1 MARNVTIYQGT
12 LALLL
17 ATASMGGTPV
27 RGADTGPAQQKIAVA
42 AESEQYAFVLF
53 YRQNDAATQGM
64 HRVLQETLSGRN
76 DATAMSVNVS
86 DANEANLI
94 EQFDATRMPMPAVAV
109 IAPNGAVTGVYPQRV
124 TTPQLTASIVSPGQ
138 AACLKALQEQKI
150 VLLCVHPEGTTAI
163 PNGVQDF
170 KADALFRDRTQLVS
184 VQANDPAEQK
194 FLRQLQVRTDQP
206 ATLTAF
212 MAPPGVMLGVYN
224 AKVTHDLLAQ
234 KLAAAGKCCED
245 PNCKH
250 HKGAAGQSS
259 TRR

>member
-1 MARNVTIYQGT
+1 MTRNVTIYRWT
-12 LALLL
+12 TALLL
-17 ATASMGGTPV
+17 VTASMWGAPVLGGE
-27 RGADTGPAQQKIAVA
+27 AGPAQQKIAAA

-53 YRQNDAATQGM
+53 YRQSDAATQGM
-64 HRVLQETLSGRN
+64 HRVLQETLSARN
-76 DATAMSVNVS
+76 DATAVSVNIS
-86 DANEANLI
+86 DANEATLI

-124 TTPQLTASIVSPGQ
+124 TTPQLTASIVSSGQ
-138 AACLKALQEQKI
+138 AACLKALQDQKI
-150 VLLCVHPEGTTAI
+150 VLLCVHPEGTTSI
-163 PNGVQDF
+163 PKGVQDF
-170 KADALFRDRTQLVS
+170 QADALFRGRTQLVS
-184 VQANDPAEQK
+184 VQASDPAEQK

-206 ATLTAF
+206 STLTAF

-224 AKVTHDLLAQ
+224 AKVTHGVLAQ
-234 KLAAAGKCCED
+234 KLAAAGKCCDD